1 MSDGVWLIMKGF
13 NRDGTDAGVKV
24 ESFSL
29 GAPQEPAKPHV
40 TGELHRKVPSNA
52 FTVTKKNDETS
63 AKLIELASSGQ
74 KIEKMFIM
82 LATGIGADSKQRIA
96 SKFTD
101 VSVTSIQMN
110 DVYEADDAPLE
121 QITFRFARE
130 N

>member
-1 MSDGVWLIMKGF
+1 MKGF
-13 NRDGTDAGVKV
+13 NRDGSDAGVKV

-29 GAPQEPAKPHV
+29 GPPPEPAKPHV

-96 SKFTD
+96 SRFTD
-101 VSVTSIQMN
+101 VSVSSIQMN

-121 QITFRFARE
+121 QITFRYSRE